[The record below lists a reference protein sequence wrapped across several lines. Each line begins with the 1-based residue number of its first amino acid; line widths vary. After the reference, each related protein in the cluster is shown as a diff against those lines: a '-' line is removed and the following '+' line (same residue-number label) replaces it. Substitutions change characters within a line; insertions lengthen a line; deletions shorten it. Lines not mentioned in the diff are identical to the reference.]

1 MPTKPRIVFVGAFKT
16 QAEDGTV
23 GGQLYAC
30 RTLLAS
36 PLSDHIDWV
45 LLDTTMESLPPPPLQ
60 RRAWLA
66 LRRLLIFTR
75 HMLTPS
81 IAGALIFTSG
91 RFSFLEKGTM
101 VHIAALFGKQVA
113 LFPRSGLIL
122 DDIQRSDR
130 RKRFVRNVLRKCDT
144 ILCQSESWKTIFQDL
159 TDLPDEKFQIRP
171 NWIDLT
177 PYAANTAPQQP
188 IQLLYMGWLEPHKGI
203 WELVHAIAAQQDTLR
218 GKATLVVCGSGA
230 LDTALREYIAAQHL
244 QDLIEFRGWVTGLAK
259 QAVLAESDVLVLP
272 SHLEGFPNILL
283 ESMASGLAIIATRV
297 GAIPEVLGTR
307 NEIGILIDAKSE
319 PDLERAI
326 VNLVSQPEQIA
337 QMGVT
342 ARHWVETRYS
352 IETAWEQMQGILIH
366 RPRQSGG
373 HAATH

>member
-1 MPTKPRIVFVGAFKT
+1 MAAKPRIVFVGAFKT
-16 QAEDGTV
+16 QAADGTV

-45 LLDTTMESLPPPPLQ
+45 LLDTTMESLPPPPLW

-66 LRRLLIFTR
+66 IKRLLIFTR

-81 IAGALIFTSG
+81 IDGALIFTSG

-101 VHIAALFGKQVA
+101 VQIAALLGKRVV

-122 DDIQRSDR
+122 DDIQRSAR
-130 RKRFVRNVLRKCDT
+130 RKRFVRNVMRRCDV
-144 ILCQSESWKTIFQDL
+144 ILCQSDSWKGIFQDL
-159 TDLPDEKFQIRP
+159 TGLPDERFQIRP
-171 NWIDLT
+171 NWIDLA
-177 PYAANTAPQQP
+177 PYAAQTTPQPP

-203 WELVHAIAAQQDTLR
+203 WELVQAIEAQQETLR
-218 GKATLVVCGSGA
+218 GQATLAVCGSGA
-230 LDTALREYIAAQHL
+230 LDAELRTYIAEQNL
-244 QDLIEFRGWVTGLAK
+244 QDLIEFRGWVTGPEK

-297 GAIPEVLGTR
+297 GAIPEVLGDR
-307 NEIGILIDAKSE
+307 NEIGVLIDAKSSA
-319 PDLERAI
+319 DIERAI
-326 VNLVSQPEQIA
+326 VNLVKQPTQIA
-337 QMGVT
+337 QMGTT
-342 ARHWVETRYS
+342 ARNWVEARYS
-352 IETAWEQMQGILIH
+352 IDGAWRQMLEILNN
-366 RPRQSGG
+366 S
-373 HAATH
+373 